1 MNENSLAAKLSAQF
15 LLGFTGCSMPQASG
29 ILCAF
34 RAIDI
39 PTPNG
44 FAIHV
49 KSGWK
54 SIEAE
59 FVPDTYAGEL
69 IRAMGNSTAGAK
81 ESFISIA
88 NALDIKGTRITTKV
102 NDSMISL
109 TSALPS
115 APWNKFELNVRR
127 LTDAVSGNADELQ
140 VAAEEISTACLA
152 LVLAILPVEEDNSV
166 VMPCLEGGLPEGACI
181 KVLVNK
187 YERNPANRA
196 ACIAVHGLDCKI
208 CGFNFSSVY
217 GPLGD
222 GFIEVHHLVPVS
234 MMGAGYIVDPVR
246 DLMPICSNCHSMLH
260 RTDPPMKP
268 ETLARIYNE
277 LKTGKQNLFP

>member
-1 MNENSLAAKLSAQF
+1 MDENRLAAKLSAQF
-15 LLGFTGCSMPQASG
+15 LLGLTECSAPPASG

-34 RAIDI
+34 RATDI
-39 PTPNG
+39 PSPNG
-44 FAIHV
+44 FAIQV

-69 IRAMGNSTAGAK
+69 IRAMGNSTTGAK

-88 NALDIKGTRITTKV
+88 KALDINGTRITTRV

-109 TSALPS
+109 TSALPPP
-115 APWNKFELNVRR
+115 PWNKFELNVRR
-127 LTDAVSGNADELQ
+127 LTDAVSGRACELQ
-140 VAAEEISTACLA
+140 GAAEEISTACLA
-152 LVLAILPVEEDNSV
+152 LVLAVLPVEEDDSGV
-166 VMPCLEGGLPEGACI
+166 VPCLEGGLPEGACI
-181 KVLVNK
+181 RVLVNK

-196 ACIAVHGLDCKI
+196 ACIAVQGLDCRI
-208 CGFNFSSVY
+208 CGFNFSSKY
-217 GPLGD
+217 GPMGD

-234 MMGAGYIVDPVR
+234 KMGAGYKVDPVR

-260 RTDPPMKP
+260 RTDPPM
-268 ETLARIYNE
+268 ETENLLCCINK
-277 LKTGKQNLFP
+277 KTFI